1 MSSKNLSKIIV
12 ILGPTAAGKTKLAIK
27 LARKFNGEIVSADS
41 RQVYRGFDI
50 GTGKDLGEYILMSS
64 PRKRG
69 SPGCALSVDAGIP
82 ACAGMTKV
90 DRGKNKIKEISYHLI
105 DIINSNQKFNV
116 AKYKKLALRAIND
129 ILRRG
134 KLPIIVGGTGL
145 YISAIVDNYE
155 IPKVKPDLKLRNKL
169 MKMSLAEKIKLL
181 KKSDPKSLE
190 FVDTKNSRRLGRAL
204 EVCMA
209 GYKFSELRQKSK
221 PIFDCLQIGI
231 TPSKKILDECIDKRV
246 DEMIKNGL
254 VDETKNLI
262 KKFSSNAVP
271 LQTIGYK
278 EIVDYL
284 DNVDNIGNNV
294 GAYCNT
300 PLQQK
305 QKTINLIKIHT
316 HQFAKRQMT
325 WFKRDK
331 RIKWVKNYRKAE
343 ILLTQFLQK

>member
-12 ILGPTAAGKTKLAIK
+12 VLGPTAAGKTKLAVK

-41 RQVYRGFDI
+41 RQVYCGIVI
-50 GTGKDLGEYILMSS
+50 GTGKDLKEY
-64 PRKRG
+64 KF
-69 SPGCALSVDAGIP
+69 IP
-82 ACAGMTKV
+82 H
-90 DRGKNKIKEISYHLI
+90 HLI
-105 DIINSNQKFNV
+105 DIINPNQKFNV
-116 AKYKKLALRAIND
+116 AKYKKLALRAIKD

-181 KKSDPKSLE
+181 KKSDSKSLE
-190 FVDTKNSRRLGRAL
+190 FVDTKNPRRLDRAL

-254 VDETKNLI
+254 VDETKKLI

-305 QKTINLIKIHT
+305 QKIINLIKIHT

>member
-12 ILGPTAAGKTKLAIK
+12 VLGPTAAGKTKLAVK

-41 RQVYRGFDI
+41 RQVYCGIDI
-50 GTGKDLGEYILMSS
+50 GTGKDLKEY
-64 PRKRG
+64 KF
-69 SPGCALSVDAGIP
+69 IP
-82 ACAGMTKV
+82 H
-90 DRGKNKIKEISYHLI
+90 HLI
-105 DIINSNQKFNV
+105 DIINPNQKFNV
-116 AKYKKLALRAIND
+116 AKYKKLALRAIKD

-181 KKSDPKSLE
+181 KKSDSKSLE
-190 FVDTKNSRRLGRAL
+190 FVDTKNPRRLDRAL

-254 VDETKNLI
+254 VDETKKLI

-305 QKTINLIKIHT
+305 QKIINLIKIHT

>member
-12 ILGPTAAGKTKLAIK
+12 VLGPTAAGKTKLAVK

-41 RQVYRGFDI
+41 RQVYCGIDI
-50 GTGKDLGEYILMSS
+50 GTGKDLKEY
-64 PRKRG
+64 KF
-69 SPGCALSVDAGIP
+69 IP
-82 ACAGMTKV
+82 H
-90 DRGKNKIKEISYHLI
+90 HLI
-105 DIINSNQKFNV
+105 DIINPNQKFNV
-116 AKYKKLALRAIND
+116 AKYKKLALRAIKD

-181 KKSDPKSLE
+181 KKSDSKSLE
-190 FVDTKNSRRLGRAL
+190 FVDTKNPRRLDRAL

-254 VDETKNLI
+254 VDETKKLI

-300 PLQQK
+300 PLPK
-305 QKTINLIKIHT
+305 GIYFI
-316 HQFAKRQMT
+316 QFKSDTFTATK
-325 WFKRDK
+325 KL
-331 RIKWVKNYRKAE
+331 V
-343 ILLTQFLQK
+343 ILK